1 MPCIEYLRQNEY
13 NVDNFSDQ
21 EGIML
26 KNMVFAEKPEEAELK
41 ERLKGARDK
50 LYNQQMKLKA
60 HKVPVLV
67 LVEGWGTAGKGSV
80 IGRIIQNIDPRFFKV
95 STMDLPT
102 EEERRKPFLC
112 RYFTRLPEEGKF
124 IRYLARFLL
133 LVLCIKARR
142 PIHVHSRNKPMR
154 VKHMLRLGDYSSC

>member
-1 MPCIEYLRQNEY
+1 
-13 NVDNFSDQ
+13 
-21 EGIML
+21 ML

-102 EEERRKPFLC
+102 EEELKRELNLKEFEKL
-112 RYFTRLPEEGKF
+112 EN
-124 IRYLARFLL
+124 I
-133 LVLCIKARR
+133 
-142 PIHVHSRNKPMR
+142 
-154 VKHMLRLGDYSSC
+154 